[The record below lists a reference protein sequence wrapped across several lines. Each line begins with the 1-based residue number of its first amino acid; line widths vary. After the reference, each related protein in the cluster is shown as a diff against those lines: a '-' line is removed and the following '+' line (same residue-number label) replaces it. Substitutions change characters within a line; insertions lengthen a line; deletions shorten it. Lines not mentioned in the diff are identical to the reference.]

1 MRRGAHCCERSTPS
15 STALHTHCWR
25 RLYWWTMP
33 VSEVY
38 THTHIHTLQIIPSV
52 LVPLVWGL
60 AYVFFFFFFKSYCMI
75 LPSMSCQC
83 VCECACTDAQQPVS
97 VYGVCVC
104 VCVCCVCHSTLC
116 NAANP
121 CLGEIRSLIRQ
132 PQGLHSVITLNPPPS
147 ATTQHHFTLWD
158 LRLDVTRQR
167 ESVCACVCVCARV
180 CVCVWSECR

>member
-1 MRRGAHCCERSTPS
+1 
-15 STALHTHCWR
+15 
-25 RLYWWTMP
+25 
-33 VSEVY
+33 
-38 THTHIHTLQIIPSV
+38 
-52 LVPLVWGL
+52 
-60 AYVFFFFFFKSYCMI
+60 MI

-167 ESVCACVCVCARV
+167 ERVCARV
-180 CVCVWSECR
+180 CVCVRACVCVFGVNAGKGSCLRVAEKSVGMLRHIQTSKNHKHT